1 MVLGFDKGCK
11 KKKIEMEKKNRGG
24 KFILVDW

>member
-11 KKKIEMEKKNRGG
+11 KKKKKWRKKNRGG